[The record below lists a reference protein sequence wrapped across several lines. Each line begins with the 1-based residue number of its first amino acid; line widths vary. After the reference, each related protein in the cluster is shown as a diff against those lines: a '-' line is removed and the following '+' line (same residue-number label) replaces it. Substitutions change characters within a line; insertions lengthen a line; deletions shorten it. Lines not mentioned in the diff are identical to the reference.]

1 MRIHGHFHKLA
12 KLYVSELL
20 FSFIFCPP
28 TFVFLQTIFF
38 SYKAVLIMFGAISA
52 LLFIKIG
59 LIMFGITSTLYSFII
74 YFCNQGPLLFTKSG
88 AIRYIKIFL
97 LFCAGLLIL
106 SFPVNIQRPSTNLLF
121 ILFDFV
127 NNAVGF
133 IYKYNGTISVFVT
146 YMICI
151 WGISTVIYFI
161 ENHFVGHMD
170 KVINSAYY
178 DTVPKER
185 IGGFENTLDYLQ
197 KQYDKDE
204 LSIKYHLYDMD
215 EKDQEIFRQLKIFG
229 KREEGRYFQQF
240 YPKRWIK
247 DGFNPNNIKQALD
260 SL

>member
-20 FSFIFCPP
+20 FSFIFCPS
-28 TFVFLQTIFF
+28 TFVFLQAMFF
-38 SYKAVLIMFGAISA
+38 SYKAALIMLGVI
-52 LLFIKIG
+52 
-59 LIMFGITSTLYSFII
+59 STLFSFII
-74 YFCNQGPLLFTKSG
+74 YFCNRGPLLFTKSG
-88 AIRYIKIFL
+88 AIRYVKIFL

-161 ENHFVGHMD
+161 ENHFD
-170 KVINSAYY
+170 K
-178 DTVPKER
+178 
-185 IGGFENTLDYLQ
+185 
-197 KQYDKDE
+197 
-204 LSIKYHLYDMD
+204 
-215 EKDQEIFRQLKIFG
+215 RQ
-229 KREEGRYFQQF
+229 
-240 YPKRWIK
+240 P
-247 DGFNPNNIKQALD
+247 
-260 SL
+260 

>member
-38 SYKAVLIMFGAISA
+38 SYKAALIMFGVI
-52 LLFIKIG
+52 
-59 LIMFGITSTLYSFII
+59 STLYSFII
-74 YFCNQGPLLFTKSG
+74 CFCNRGPLLLTKSG

-106 SFPVNIQRPSTNLLF
+106 AFPVNIQRPSTNLLF

-146 YMICI
+146 YIICI

-161 ENHFVGHMD
+161 QNHFYKHQPQML
-170 KVINSAYY
+170 
-178 DTVPKER
+178 P
-185 IGGFENTLDYLQ
+185 
-197 KQYDKDE
+197 
-204 LSIKYHLYDMD
+204 
-215 EKDQEIFRQLKIFG
+215 
-229 KREEGRYFQQF
+229 
-240 YPKRWIK
+240 
-247 DGFNPNNIKQALD
+247 
-260 SL
+260 

>member
-38 SYKAVLIMFGAISA
+38 SYKAV
-52 LLFIKIG
+52 

-161 ENHFVGHMD
+161 ENHFD
-170 KVINSAYY
+170 K
-178 DTVPKER
+178 
-185 IGGFENTLDYLQ
+185 
-197 KQYDKDE
+197 
-204 LSIKYHLYDMD
+204 
-215 EKDQEIFRQLKIFG
+215 RQ
-229 KREEGRYFQQF
+229 
-240 YPKRWIK
+240 P
-247 DGFNPNNIKQALD
+247 
-260 SL
+260 

>member
-1 MRIHGHFHKLA
+1 MRIHDHFHKLA
-12 KLYVSELL
+12 ILYVSELL
-20 FSFIFCPP
+20 FSFIFCPS
-28 TFVFLQTIFF
+28 TFVFLQAMFF
-38 SYKAVLIMFGAISA
+38 SYKAALIMLGVI
-52 LLFIKIG
+52 
-59 LIMFGITSTLYSFII
+59 STLYSFII

-161 ENHFVGHMD
+161 QNHFYKHQPQML
-170 KVINSAYY
+170 
-178 DTVPKER
+178 P
-185 IGGFENTLDYLQ
+185 
-197 KQYDKDE
+197 
-204 LSIKYHLYDMD
+204 
-215 EKDQEIFRQLKIFG
+215 
-229 KREEGRYFQQF
+229 
-240 YPKRWIK
+240 
-247 DGFNPNNIKQALD
+247 
-260 SL
+260 

>member
-28 TFVFLQTIFF
+28 TFVFLQAMFF
-38 SYKAVLIMFGAISA
+38 SYKAA
-52 LLFIKIG
+52 

-106 SFPVNIQRPSTNLLF
+106 AFPVNIQRPSTNLLF

-161 ENHFVGHMD
+161 ENHFD
-170 KVINSAYY
+170 K
-178 DTVPKER
+178 
-185 IGGFENTLDYLQ
+185 
-197 KQYDKDE
+197 
-204 LSIKYHLYDMD
+204 
-215 EKDQEIFRQLKIFG
+215 RQ
-229 KREEGRYFQQF
+229 
-240 YPKRWIK
+240 P
-247 DGFNPNNIKQALD
+247 
-260 SL
+260 

>member
-12 KLYVSELL
+12 ILYVSELL
-20 FSFIFCPP
+20 FSFIFCPS
-28 TFVFLQTIFF
+28 TFVFLQAMFF
-38 SYKAVLIMFGAISA
+38 SYKAALIMFGVI
-52 LLFIKIG
+52 
-59 LIMFGITSTLYSFII
+59 STLYSFII
-74 YFCNQGPLLFTKSG
+74 YFCNRGPLLFTKSG

-161 ENHFVGHMD
+161 ENHFD
-170 KVINSAYY
+170 K
-178 DTVPKER
+178 
-185 IGGFENTLDYLQ
+185 
-197 KQYDKDE
+197 
-204 LSIKYHLYDMD
+204 
-215 EKDQEIFRQLKIFG
+215 RQ
-229 KREEGRYFQQF
+229 
-240 YPKRWIK
+240 P
-247 DGFNPNNIKQALD
+247 
-260 SL
+260 